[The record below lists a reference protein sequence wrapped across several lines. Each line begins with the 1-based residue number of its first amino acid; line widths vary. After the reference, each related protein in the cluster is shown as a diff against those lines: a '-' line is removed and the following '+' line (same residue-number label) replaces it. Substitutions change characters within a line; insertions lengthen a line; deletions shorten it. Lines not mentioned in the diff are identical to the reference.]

1 MYPQVTLMIEEN
13 GTQRLVTRSFSVLRV
28 GRTAE
33 NDLVLADPGVGRAH
47 LQFQWNNQGLQ
58 VVDGGSANGTF
69 VNDTRVVGAITIHPD
84 DVVRV
89 GTARCLIQVRFAPP
103 HLEPQPVAV
112 PVQPAVLIPTGYRA
126 GRNHPN
132 SSPNPSRVPI
142 WAGGVAGFLVLAII
156 GLLVYQSKSNP
167 TPGAVEP
174 NPPLP
179 VVSVSE
185 GTPTDFPRVD
195 SMNLPEVSPPPVS
208 TSLSLEQALEDFV
221 SRITSDSRS
230 YVLPTQ
236 AVDCMADVSAAIT
249 RLRNSTTLAKT
260 LRELNQ
266 SSSLASQIRKRSL
279 LKPVFVVCA
288 ALAVSNGGTSG
299 SDVAEMCVGPLL
311 TSLDSLGVKFGIS
324 SGEDVLFV
332 VAAYAYGQGT
342 EKFHPLRGKDRN
354 VWLLHQHGKISPESY
369 QFLIKFLACGIVA
382 THPQQYQIDAAPLIL

>member
-69 VNDTRVVGAITIHPD
+69 VNDTRVVGAVTIHPD

-89 GTARCLIQVRFAPP
+89 GTARCLIQVRFVPP
-103 HLEPQPVAV
+103 HSESQPVPA
-112 PVQPAVLIPTGYRA
+112 PVQPAVPIHTGYR
-126 GRNHPN
+126 HPK
-132 SSPNPSRVPI
+132 SSPNPSQVPI
-142 WAGGVAGFLVLAII
+142 VAGGVAGFLVLAII
-156 GLLVYQSKSNP
+156 GLLVYQSKSTL
-167 TPGAVEP
+167 TPGAVKP

-179 VVSVSE
+179 VVSVPE
-185 GTPTDFPRVD
+185 GIPTDFPQLD
-195 SMNLPEVSPPPVS
+195 SAEDPLPPTSPTRS
-208 TSLSLEQALEDFV
+208 MEQALEDFV

-249 RLRNSTTLAKT
+249 RLRNSSTLAKT

>member
-33 NDLVLADPGVGRAH
+33 SDLVLADPGVGRAH

-69 VNDTRVVGAITIHPD
+69 VNDTRVIGAVTIHPN

-89 GTARCLIQVRFAPP
+89 GTARCLIQVRFVSPYSEPPPVAPP
-103 HLEPQPVAV
+103 VQSAV
-112 PVQPAVLIPTGYRA
+112 PIHTGYQT
-126 GRNHPN
+126 GGNHPK
-132 SSPNPSRVPI
+132 SSPSRSQVPVL
-142 WAGGVAGFLVLAII
+142 AGGAAGFLVLAII
-156 GLLVYQSKSNP
+156 GLLVYQSTSNP
-167 TPGAVEP
+167 VPNVVEP

-179 VVSVSE
+179 VVSVPE
-185 GTPTDFPRVD
+185 GTPTDVPRLERVT
-195 SMNLPEVSPPPVS
+195 LPEGSQPSAPA
-208 TSLSLEQALEDFV
+208 SLSLEQALEDFV

-236 AVDCMADVSAAIT
+236 AVASMADVSAAIT
-249 RLRNSTTLAKT
+249 SLRNSTTLAKT

-266 SSSLASQIRKRSL
+266 PSTLASQIRKRSL

-299 SDVAEMCVGPLL
+299 SEVAEMCLGPLL

-369 QFLIKFLACGIVA
+369 QLLIKFLACGILA